1 MFIPK
6 GHCQSLT
13 ISDLKYIEI
22 LTPQNLSRVLY
33 KYNLIIVI
41 RKNTISKN
49 ITITNYCNCY
59 VFIHV
64 HNLKRTYTINKLI
77 GLFIKRSVYKL
88 ANRLNFTEYL
98 DVVVLVGKQAPLD
111 SRLYWSNGFHWIT
124 GY

>member
-22 LTPQNLSRVLY
+22 LTPQKFVAGTIQIQLNYCY
-33 KYNLIIVI
+33 KE
-41 RKNTISKN
+41 NTISKN

-59 VFIHV
+59 VFYFIHV

-77 GLFIKRSVYKL
+77 GLFIKG
-88 ANRLNFTEYL
+88 AFINWQI
-98 DVVVLVGKQAPLD
+98 D
-111 SRLYWSNGFHWIT
+111 
-124 GY
+124 